1 MDTISYPESTVN
13 STSLSPHAQ
22 NNTSN
27 IGIFTVIVRKKTK
40 ASKYI
45 EIFLLTS
52 KFTFNSNIE
61 GVKNHMK
68 CDEFD
73 SSSVE
78 FTILGH
84 LKQSNI
90 KPPPLIGAIQKT
102 TLDSK
107 VKLVTEGKKSFVH
120 LSKL

>member
-27 IGIFTVIVRKKTK
+27 IGIFTVIARIRKKPQNRN
-40 ASKYI
+40 I

-52 KFTFNSNIE
+52 KFTFNFNIE
-61 GVKNHMK
+61 DVKNHMK
-68 CDEFD
+68 CDEFN

-107 VKLVTEGKKSFVH
+107 VKLVTEGKRLLCF
-120 LSKL
+120 

>member
-1 MDTISYPESTVN
+1 
-13 STSLSPHAQ
+13 
-22 NNTSN
+22 
-27 IGIFTVIVRKKTK
+27 
-40 ASKYI
+40 
-45 EIFLLTS
+45 
-52 KFTFNSNIE
+52 
-61 GVKNHMK
+61 MK
-68 CDEFD
+68 CDEFN

-107 VKLVTEGKKSFVH
+107 VKFVTEGKKTFVH
-120 LSKL
+120 LNWQAMITRVCYLHNINIAETIHPRKK